1 MPKYRFSQFSDPWQK
16 TTLDQFLT
24 VFPGRNKVGLFSKND
39 VLSVSGELG
48 VVNQI
53 ELLGRSYAGESVLP
67 YHIVRNGH
75 IVYTKS
81 PLLEYPYGI
90 IKENRGPDGIVST
103 LYAVYSVNSNCFG
116 TFVEHYF
123 SYRPRINNYL
133 RPIVRIGAKHDMKIG
148 NQEVLENYVTFP
160 SVDEQKKISS
170 FLTTIDD
177 RILIQKERIEHLE
190 KRKIGLLKKVFS
202 QEIVFK
208 NKEGNPF
215 KPWKKCVIKDLYS
228 KGKAG
233 GTPKASD
240 ASFYGDYIPFLS
252 ISDISQSGKYIYKTE
267 KGLSEK
273 GLNNCSA
280 WRVPADSIIL
290 SMYASYGKVCINKIP
305 LATSQ
310 ALFSMIID
318 EKMCTLDF
326 AFTLFESLDLTGEWR
341 TLIQTGTQPN
351 LSKELIE
358 PVEIKVPSLEEQ
370 EVIASFFAAID
381 NQLLYEKEKLSR
393 MKSIKQGFLKG
404 LFD

>member
-1 MPKYRFSQFSDPWQK
+1 
-16 TTLDQFLT
+16 
-24 VFPGRNKVGLFSKND
+24 
-39 VLSVSGELG
+39 
-48 VVNQI
+48 
-53 ELLGRSYAGESVLP
+53 
-67 YHIVRNGH
+67 
-75 IVYTKS
+75 
-81 PLLEYPYGI
+81 
-90 IKENRGPDGIVST
+90 
-103 LYAVYSVNSNCFG
+103 
-116 TFVEHYF
+116 
-123 SYRPRINNYL
+123 
-133 RPIVRIGAKHDMKIG
+133 MKIG

-160 SVDEQKKISS
+160 SIDEQKKISS
-170 FLTTIDD
+170 FLTTIDS
-177 RILIQKERIEHLE
+177 RILIQKEKIDHLE

-202 QEIVFK
+202 QEIVFRDK
-208 NKEGNPF
+208 NGNLF
-215 KPWKKCVIKDLYS
+215 KPWKKCVIKDLYT

-240 ASFYGDYIPFLS
+240 SSFYGDFIPFLS

-280 WRVPADSIIL
+280 WEVPANSIIL

-318 EKMCTLDF
+318 EKVCTLDF
-326 AFTLFESLDLTGEWR
+326 AFTLFESLDLTGAWR

-381 NQLLYEKEKLSR
+381 HQLLYEKEKFSR

-404 LFD
+404 LFE